1 LSSFRRYRDIIIVV
15 LLLAVPFFFLRASI
29 RRPEQLSVVD
39 RTIMRVAAPIEY
51 VSAALA
57 RGISS
62 LFGDYVYLVDVK
74 KDNDKLAYENARLR
88 AELRQLKSSEA
99 ENVRLRRLLNLRET
113 ILAETV
119 SAVVVGKDTTEFF
132 RVAHVVLDN
141 PGVQVK
147 PGMPVLSFDGTVG
160 TVLRVAGDKVDVEL
174 TVDSGFGVDVVVERT
189 GARGFVRGMGD
200 RSRYGV
206 RVEYVQRSD
215 EVDVGDVLLTSG
227 VGCRFPK
234 GVPVARVNK
243 VVERDFGMYQSVE
256 AEPTVDFSRLEEVL
270 IVLSDSKDCDPKA
283 GGAQRRP
290 RARL

>member
-1 LSSFRRYRDIIIVV
+1 MSSLRRYRDISIVV

-29 RRPEQLSVVD
+29 RRPEELSVVD
-39 RTIMRVAAPIEY
+39 RTIMRVAAPLEY

-57 RGISS
+57 RGLSS
-62 LFGDYVYLVDVK
+62 LVGDYVYLVDVK

-88 AELRQLKSSEA
+88 AEVRQLKSAEA

-113 ILAETV
+113 ISAETV
-119 SAVVVGKDTTEFF
+119 SAVVIGKDATEFF
-132 RVAHVVLDN
+132 RVAHVTLDN

-160 TVLRVAGDKVDVEL
+160 TVLRVAGEKVDVEL
-174 TVDSGFGVDVVVERT
+174 TVDSGFGVDIVVERT

-215 EVDVGDVLLTSG
+215 EVNVGDVLLTSG

-243 VVERDFGMYQSVE
+243 VLKRDFGMYQTVE

-270 IVLSDSKDCDPKA
+270 IVLSDSKDCEAK
-283 GGAQRRP
+283 GGQRRP
-290 RARL
+290 GTKP

>member
-1 LSSFRRYRDIIIVV
+1 MSSFRRYRDILIVV

-29 RRPEQLSVVD
+29 RRPEEMSVVD
-39 RTIMRVAAPIEY
+39 RTIMRIAAPLEY

-62 LFGDYVYLVDVK
+62 VFGDYVYLVDVK

-88 AELRQLKSSEA
+88 SEVRELKRSEA

-113 ILAETV
+113 ITAETV
-119 SAVVVGKDTTEFF
+119 SAVVIGKDTTEFF
-132 RVAHVVLDN
+132 RVAHVTLDN

-174 TVDSGFGVDVVVERT
+174 TVDSGFGVDVANERT
-189 GARGFVRGMGD
+189 GARGFVRGVGD
-200 RSRYGV
+200 RSRYSV

-243 VVERDFGMYQSVE
+243 VVKRDFGMYQTVE

-270 IVLSDSKDCDPKA
+270 IVLTDSKDCEAK

-290 RARL
+290 RAKL

>member
-1 LSSFRRYRDIIIVV
+1 MSSLRRYRDISIVV

-29 RRPEQLSVVD
+29 RRPEELSVVD
-39 RTIMRVAAPIEY
+39 RTIMRVAAPLEY

-57 RGISS
+57 RGLSS
-62 LFGDYVYLVDVK
+62 LVSDYVYLVDVK

-88 AELRQLKSSEA
+88 AEVRQLKSAEA

-113 ILAETV
+113 ISAETV
-119 SAVVVGKDTTEFF
+119 SAVVIGKDATEFF
-132 RVAHVVLDN
+132 RVAHVTLDN

-160 TVLRVAGDKVDVEL
+160 TVLRVAGEKVDVEL
-174 TVDSGFGVDVVVERT
+174 TVDSGFGVDIVVERT

-215 EVDVGDVLLTSG
+215 EVNVGDVLLTSG

-243 VVERDFGMYQSVE
+243 VLKRDFGMYQTVE

-270 IVLSDSKDCDPKA
+270 IVLSDSKDCEAK
-283 GGAQRRP
+283 GGQRRP
-290 RARL
+290 GTKP

>member
-1 LSSFRRYRDIIIVV
+1 MSSFRRYRDIIIVV

-29 RRPEQLSVVD
+29 RRPEEMSVVD
-39 RTIMRVAAPIEY
+39 RTIMKVAAPIEY

-88 AELRQLKSSEA
+88 AEVRQLKSAEA

-113 ILAETV
+113 IQAETV
-119 SAVVVGKDTTEFF
+119 SAVVIGKDTTEFF
-132 RVAHVVLDN
+132 RVAHVTLDN

-147 PGMPVLSFDGTVG
+147 AGMPVLSFDGTVG

-189 GARGFVRGMGD
+189 GARGFVRGVGD
-200 RSRYGV
+200 RSRHAV
-206 RVEYVQRSD
+206 RVEYVQRTD
-215 EVDVGDVLLTSG
+215 EVDVGDVLVTSG

-243 VVERDFGMYQSVE
+243 VVKRDFGMYQSVE
-256 AEPTVDFSRLEEVL
+256 AEPSVDFSRLEEVL

-283 GGAQRRP
+283 GAQRRP
-290 RARL
+290 RAKL

>member
-1 LSSFRRYRDIIIVV
+1 MSSFRRYRDIIIVV

-29 RRPEQLSVVD
+29 RRPEEMSVVD
-39 RTIMRVAAPIEY
+39 RTIMKVAAPIEY

-88 AELRQLKSSEA
+88 AEVRQLKSAEA

-113 ILAETV
+113 VQAETV
-119 SAVVVGKDTTEFF
+119 SAVVIGKDTTEFF
-132 RVAHVVLDN
+132 RVAHVTLDN

-147 PGMPVLSFDGTVG
+147 AGMPVLSFDGTVG

-189 GARGFVRGMGD
+189 GARGFVRGVGD
-200 RSRYGV
+200 RSRHAV
-206 RVEYVQRSD
+206 RVEYVQRTD
-215 EVDVGDVLLTSG
+215 EVDVGDVLVTSG

-243 VVERDFGMYQSVE
+243 VVKRDFGMYQSVE
-256 AEPTVDFSRLEEVL
+256 AEPSVDFSRLEEVL

-283 GGAQRRP
+283 GAQRRP
-290 RARL
+290 RAKL

>member
-1 LSSFRRYRDIIIVV
+1 MSSFRRYRDIIIVV

-29 RRPEQLSVVD
+29 RRPEEMSVVD
-39 RTIMRVAAPIEY
+39 RTIMRVAAPLEY

-88 AELRQLKSSEA
+88 AEVRQLKSAEA
-99 ENVRLRRLLNLRET
+99 ENVRMRRLLNLRET
-113 ILAETV
+113 ISAETV
-119 SAVVVGKDTTEFF
+119 SAVVIGKDTTEFF
-132 RVAHVVLDN
+132 RVAHVTLDN

-174 TVDSGFGVDVVVERT
+174 TVDAGVGVDVVVERT
-189 GARGFVRGMGD
+189 GARGFVRGVGD

-243 VVERDFGMYQSVE
+243 VIKRDFGMYQTVE

-270 IVLSDSKDCDPKA
+270 VVLSDSKDCEAKG

-290 RARL
+290 RAKL

>member
-1 LSSFRRYRDIIIVV
+1 MSSFRRYRDIIIVV

-29 RRPEQLSVVD
+29 RRPEEMSVVD
-39 RTIMRVAAPIEY
+39 RTIMRVAAPLEY

-88 AELRQLKSSEA
+88 AEVRQLKSAEA

-113 ILAETV
+113 ISAETV
-119 SAVVVGKDTTEFF
+119 SAVVIGKDTTEFF
-132 RVAHVVLDN
+132 RVAHVTLDN

-174 TVDSGFGVDVVVERT
+174 TVDAGFGVDVVVERT
-189 GARGFVRGMGD
+189 GARGFVRGVGD

-243 VVERDFGMYQSVE
+243 VIKRDFGMYQTVE

-270 IVLSDSKDCDPKA
+270 VVLSDSKDCEAKG

-290 RARL
+290 RAKL

>member
-1 LSSFRRYRDIIIVV
+1 MSSFRRYRDIIIVV

-29 RRPEQLSVVD
+29 RRPEEMSVVD
-39 RTIMRVAAPIEY
+39 RTIMRVAAPLEY

-88 AELRQLKSSEA
+88 AEVRQLKSAEA
-99 ENVRLRRLLNLRET
+99 ENVRMRRLLNLRET
-113 ILAETV
+113 ISAETV
-119 SAVVVGKDTTEFF
+119 SAVVIGKDTTEFF
-132 RVAHVVLDN
+132 RVAHVTLDN

-174 TVDSGFGVDVVVERT
+174 TVDAGFGVDVVVERT
-189 GARGFVRGMGD
+189 GARGFVRGVGD

-243 VVERDFGMYQSVE
+243 VIKRDFGMYQTVE

-270 IVLSDSKDCDPKA
+270 VVLSDSKDCEAKG

-290 RARL
+290 RAKL

>member
-1 LSSFRRYRDIIIVV
+1 
-15 LLLAVPFFFLRASI
+15 
-29 RRPEQLSVVD
+29 
-39 RTIMRVAAPIEY
+39 M
-51 VSAALA
+51 
-57 RGISS
+57 
-62 LFGDYVYLVDVK
+62 GDYVYLVDVK

-88 AELRQLKSSEA
+88 AEVRQLKSAEA

-113 ILAETV
+113 ISAETV
-119 SAVVVGKDTTEFF
+119 SAVVIGKDATEFF
-132 RVAHVVLDN
+132 RVAHVTLDN

-160 TVLRVAGDKVDVEL
+160 TVLRVAGEKVDVEL
-174 TVDSGFGVDVVVERT
+174 TVDSGFGVDIVVERT

-215 EVDVGDVLLTSG
+215 EVNVGDVLLTSG

-243 VVERDFGMYQSVE
+243 VLKRDFGMYQTVE

-270 IVLSDSKDCDPKA
+270 IVLSDSKDCEAK
-283 GGAQRRP
+283 GGQRRP
-290 RARL
+290 GTKP

>member
-1 LSSFRRYRDIIIVV
+1 MSSFRRYRDIIIVV

-29 RRPEQLSVVD
+29 RRPEEMSVVD
-39 RTIMRVAAPIEY
+39 RTIMRVAAPLEY

-88 AELRQLKSSEA
+88 AEVRQLKSAEA
-99 ENVRLRRLLNLRET
+99 ENVRMRRLLNLRET
-113 ILAETV
+113 ISAETV
-119 SAVVVGKDTTEFF
+119 SAVVIGKDTTEFF
-132 RVAHVVLDN
+132 RVAHVTLDN

-160 TVLRVAGDKVDVEL
+160 TVLRVAGDKVDVE
-174 TVDSGFGVDVVVERT
+174 RT
-189 GARGFVRGMGD
+189 GARGFVRGVGD

-243 VVERDFGMYQSVE
+243 VIKRDFGMYQTVE

-270 IVLSDSKDCDPKA
+270 VVLSDSKDCEAKG

-290 RARL
+290 RAKL

>member
-1 LSSFRRYRDIIIVV
+1 VSSLRRYRDISIVV

-29 RRPEQLSVVD
+29 RRPEELSVVD
-39 RTIMRVAAPIEY
+39 RTIMRVAAPLEY

-57 RGISS
+57 RGLSS
-62 LFGDYVYLVDVK
+62 LVGDYVYLVDVK

-88 AELRQLKSSEA
+88 AEVRQLKSAEA

-113 ILAETV
+113 ISAETV
-119 SAVVVGKDTTEFF
+119 SAVVIGKDATEFF
-132 RVAHVVLDN
+132 RVAHVTLDN

-160 TVLRVAGDKVDVEL
+160 TVLRVAGEKVDVEL
-174 TVDSGFGVDVVVERT
+174 TVDSGFGVDIVVERT

-215 EVDVGDVLLTSG
+215 EVNVGDVLLTSG

-243 VVERDFGMYQSVE
+243 VLKRDFGMYQTVE

-270 IVLSDSKDCDPKA
+270 IVLSDSKDCEAK
-283 GGAQRRP
+283 GGQRRP
-290 RARL
+290 GTKP

>member
-1 LSSFRRYRDIIIVV
+1 MSSFRRYRDIIIVV

-29 RRPEQLSVVD
+29 RRPEDVTVVD
-39 RTIMRVAAPIEY
+39 RTIMRIAAPIEY

-57 RGISS
+57 RGLSS
-62 LFGDYVYLVDVK
+62 LVGDYVYLVDVK

-88 AELRQLKSSEA
+88 SEVRQLKSSEA

-113 ILAETV
+113 IAAETV
-119 SAVVVGKDTTEFF
+119 SAVVIGKDATEFF
-132 RVAHVVLDN
+132 RVAHVTLDN

-147 PGMPVLSFDGTVG
+147 SGMPVLSFDGTVG

-200 RSRYGV
+200 RSRYAV
-206 RVEYVQRSD
+206 RVEYMQRTD

-243 VVERDFGMYQSVE
+243 VVRRDFGMYQSVE
-256 AEPTVDFSRLEEVL
+256 AEPSVDFSRLEEVL
-270 IVLSDSKDCDPKA
+270 IVLSDSKDCEAK
-283 GGAQRRP
+283 GGAVRRP
-290 RARL
+290 RAKL